1 MSRNG
6 VELMGIPDEL
16 WYWVPGEMVVVV
28 QLPRRPTND
37 TLDLLEEQVR
47 SQLNNVL
54 ASYNIHLEAYGSA
67 GRWLDIEMTS
77 GVLRHTF
84 IFGLHEQQPLAA
96 IFFHVHHADPAVG
109 DPMPMALSY
118 LQAHLEQLEQVGL
131 RLLST
136 MPNWLITTAPVLYAR
151 GGPALPPR
159 PAPSLDVA
167 TVGNPPVGWHISFLD
182 QNITFDPRGAEEVM
196 IAVLDTAHHADRLRS
211 AATRPEFRRNWLLQ
225 RLAANIRSENGSFEI
240 EYDRYPI
247 LNEVR
252 TGRDAYNDDRYYFMP
267 DHGIFVSGL
276 IRDIASRARI
286 RLIRILNDFG
296 GGDLYNLFAALTDL
310 EQELVSGTIRR
321 LVINLSLTI
330 MPDIRRLPHVWL
342 PNRSWTSTQ
351 LNSVIRALNHI
362 EEGLSLLF
370 HSLSQHGALIV
381 AAAGNDSI
389 RSNQKGQPPRPP
401 RAPARYKDVLGVSS
415 VNSQFVPSLFSNA
428 ANIAPNESG
437 IVTFG
442 GDSGGAID
450 SNGLP
455 DAVRG
460 IYISPTFPG
469 GQQNLSGWADWAGTS
484 FSTAIIS
491 GLGAHFM
498 AQGWSA
504 TNTIDRIAAG
514 QERRV
519 EKLFGAAPE
528 APRLLSNIV
537 RVQQGFGL

>member
-6 VELMGIPDEL
+6 VEFMGIPDEVS
-16 WYWVPGEMVVVV
+16 YWVPGEMVVVV
-28 QLPRRPTND
+28 QLPRRPAD
-37 TLDLLEEQVR
+37 DASGVLAEQVR
-47 SQLNNVL
+47 SQLNSVL
-54 ASYNIHLEAYGSA
+54 AAYSMRLEPYGSA
-67 GRWLDIEMTS
+67 GRWLDVEMTFTS
-77 GVLRHTF
+77 RSF
-84 IFGLHEQQPLAA
+84 IFGLHRQQPLAA
-96 IFFHVHHADPAVG
+96 IFFHVQHTDPAVR
-109 DPMPMALSY
+109 DPLPMALSY
-118 LQAHLEQLEQVGL
+118 LHAHLEQLEQAGL
-131 RLLST
+131 RLLSA
-136 MPNWLITTAPVLYAR
+136 MPNWLVTAAPGLYAE

-159 PAPSLDVA
+159 PAPSLDLA
-167 TVGNPPVGWHISFLD
+167 TTGNPPVGWHLSVQSQD
-182 QNITFDPRGAEEVM
+182 ITLDPRGAEEVM
-196 IAVLDTAHHADRLRS
+196 IAVLDTALHPDRLRS
-211 AATRPEFRRNWLLQ
+211 AATRPEYRRNWLLQ

-267 DHGIFVSGL
+267 DHGIFVCGL

-330 MPDIRRLPHVWL
+330 MPDIRRLPYIWFA
-342 PNRSWTSTQ
+342 NRQWASAQ
-351 LNSVIRALNHI
+351 LNSVMRALNQI
-362 EEGLSLLF
+362 EEGLRLLF

-381 AAAGNDSI
+381 AAAGNDSTLP
-389 RSNQKGQPPRPP
+389 NQQGKAPRPP
-401 RAPARYKDVLGVSS
+401 RAPARYESTLGVAS
-415 VNSQFVPSLFSNA
+415 VNSRFVPSLFSNA
-428 ANIAPNESG
+428 ANLAPRNSG
-437 IVTFG
+437 IATFG
-442 GDSGGAID
+442 GDSGGGID
-450 SNGLP
+450 STGLP

-460 IYISPTFPG
+460 VYISPTFPG
-469 GQQNLSGWADWAGTS
+469 GQQNLTGWADWAGTS

-504 TNTIDRIAAG
+504 ANTIERIATG
-514 QERRV
+514 QNRRAD
-519 EKLFGAAPE
+519 KLFGPPPE

-537 RVQQGFGL
+537 RVQQQFGL

>member
-16 WYWVPGEMVVVV
+16 CYWVPGEMVVVV
-28 QLPRRPTND
+28 QLPRRPAD
-37 TLDLLEEQVR
+37 DALELLAEQVR
-47 SQLNNVL
+47 DQLNNVL
-54 ASYNIHLEAYGSA
+54 APYKLRLEAYGSA
-67 GRWLDIEMTS
+67 GRWLDVEMTLA
-77 GVLRHTF
+77 VFRRTF
-84 IFGLHEQQPLAA
+84 IFGLHGQQPLAA
-96 IFFHVHHADPAVG
+96 IFFHVHHADPAVR
-109 DPMPMALSY
+109 DPTPMALSY
-118 LQAHLEQLEQVGL
+118 LQAHLEQLEEVGL
-131 RLLST
+131 RLLSA
-136 MPNWLITTAPVLYAR
+136 MPNWLVTAAPVYYAQ
-151 GGPALPPR
+151 GGPAFPPQ
-159 PAPSLDVA
+159 PAPSLDLPV
-167 TVGNPPVGWHISFLD
+167 TGNPPVGWHISFQD
-182 QNITFDPRGAEEVM
+182 QGFTFDPRGAEEVM
-196 IAVLDTAHHADRLRS
+196 IAVLDTAHHPDRLRS

-276 IRDIASRARI
+276 IRDIAPGARI

-330 MPDIRRLPHVWL
+330 MPDIRRLPYVWF
-342 PNRSWTSTQ
+342 PNREWSSTQ
-351 LNSVIRALNHI
+351 LNGVMRALNHI
-362 EEGLSLLF
+362 EEGLRLLF

-381 AAAGNDSI
+381 AAAGNDSV
-389 RSNQKGQPPRPP
+389 RSNQKSQLPRPP
-401 RAPARYKDVLGVSS
+401 RAPARYESALGVSA

-428 ANIAPNESG
+428 ANIPPNDTG
-437 IVTFG
+437 IATFG
-442 GDSGGAID
+442 GDSGRALD

-460 IYISPTFPG
+460 VYISPTFPN

-484 FSTAIIS
+484 FSAAIIS

-504 TNTIDRIAAG
+504 ANTIDRIAAG
-514 QERRV
+514 QERGAD
-519 EKLFGAAPE
+519 KLFGAAPQ

>member
-16 WYWVPGEMVVVV
+16 CYWVPGEMVVIV
-28 QLPRRPTND
+28 QLPLRPAD
-37 TLDLLEEQVR
+37 DALKLLEEQVR
-47 SQLNNVL
+47 GQLNTVL
-54 ASYNIHLEAYGSA
+54 APYHMRLEAYGEA
-67 GRWLDIEMTS
+67 GRWLDVEMIS
-77 GVLRHTF
+77 MVLRRVF
-84 IFGLHEQQPLAA
+84 IFGLHGQQPLAA
-96 IFFHVHHADPAVG
+96 IFFHVHHADPNVG

-118 LQAHLEQLEQVGL
+118 LQAHLEQLEQAGL

-136 MPNWLITTAPVLYAR
+136 MPNWLITAAPVLYAG

-159 PAPSLDVA
+159 PAPALDVA
-167 TVGNPPVGWHISFLD
+167 TSGNPPVGWHISFLD
-182 QNITFDPRGAEEVM
+182 QNLTFDPRGAEEVM

-225 RLAANIRSENGSFEI
+225 RLAANVRSENGSFEI

-252 TGRDAYNDDRYYFMP
+252 TGRDAYNDGRYYFMP
-267 DHGIFVSGL
+267 DHGVFVSGL

-330 MPDIRRLPHVWL
+330 MPDIRRLPYVWF
-342 PNRSWTSTQ
+342 PNRVWTSAQ
-351 LNSVIRALNHI
+351 LNGVMRALNHI
-362 EEGLSLLF
+362 EEGLRLLF
-370 HSLSQHGALIV
+370 HSLSRHGALIV

-389 RSNQKGQPPRPP
+389 RSNQKGLPPRPP
-401 RAPARYKDVLGVSS
+401 RAPARYEDVLGVAS
-415 VNSQFVPSLFSNA
+415 VNSHFAPSLFSNA
-428 ANIAPNESG
+428 ANIPSHDTG
-437 IVTFG
+437 IATFG

-455 DAVRG
+455 DAIRG
-460 IYISPTFPG
+460 VYISPTFPG
-469 GQQNLSGWADWAGTS
+469 GQQNLTGWADWAGTS

-504 TNTIDRIAAG
+504 ANTIDRIAAG
-514 QERRV
+514 QERRA
-519 EKLFGAAPE
+519 EKLFGTPLE
-528 APRLLSNIV
+528 APRLLSNVV
-537 RVQQGFGL
+537 RVQQGFGM